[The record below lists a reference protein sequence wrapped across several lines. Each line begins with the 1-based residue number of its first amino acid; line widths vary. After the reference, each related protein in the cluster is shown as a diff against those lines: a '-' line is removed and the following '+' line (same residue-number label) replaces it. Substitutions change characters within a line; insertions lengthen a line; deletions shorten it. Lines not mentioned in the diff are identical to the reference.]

1 MNPSSEQAE
10 ASGRVAVLVEIIVAG
25 GHESSSILLMVEK
38 ALADLGF
45 RLDKEYPPVPLT
57 PSPEQVM
64 LLEGGRKELRLVRG
78 EVPRVQVKKLEK
90 VEGVVK
96 VWPDTRI
103 EPFQGF

>member
-1 MNPSSEQAE
+1 
-10 ASGRVAVLVEIIVAG
+10 
-25 GHESSSILLMVEK
+25 
-38 ALADLGF
+38 
-45 RLDKEYPPVPLT
+45 
-57 PSPEQVM
+57 M

-96 VWPDTRI
+96 VWLDTRI